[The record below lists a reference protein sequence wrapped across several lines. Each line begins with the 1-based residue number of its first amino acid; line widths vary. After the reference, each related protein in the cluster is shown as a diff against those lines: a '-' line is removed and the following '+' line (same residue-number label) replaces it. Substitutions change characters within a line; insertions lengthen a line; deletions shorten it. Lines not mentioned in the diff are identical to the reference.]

1 MATETESG
9 EELSPRARHRR
20 SITVT
25 TVAALAGVVAGAVSN
40 AVAASATDRIGLV
53 VLVGAV
59 GLAFGAIRAAGVD
72 VSGFSKKDV
81 VYVVFMAFSLWF
93 VTWSILLTA

>member
-9 EELSPRARHRR
+9 EELTPRARHRR

-25 TVAALAGVVAGAVSN
+25 AITSLAGVAAGVVSN
-40 AVAASATDRIGLV
+40 EVAAGATDRLALV
-53 VLVGAV
+53 VLAAAV
-59 GLAFGAIRAAGVD
+59 GLAFGAIRVAGVD
-72 VSGFSKKDV
+72 VSGFSKKDA